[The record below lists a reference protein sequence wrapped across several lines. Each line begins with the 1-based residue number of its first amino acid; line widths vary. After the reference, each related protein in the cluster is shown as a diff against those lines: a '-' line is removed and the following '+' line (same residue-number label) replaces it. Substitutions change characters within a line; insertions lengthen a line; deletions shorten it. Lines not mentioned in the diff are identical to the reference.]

1 MSVTPTISLVAY
13 EARDK
18 RVFVKVPD
26 ERGRYLLT
34 DRSVIE
40 VECSMC
46 GSARGEPCR
55 GRHGYT
61 AATHFTRRKQYRS
74 ARGGWTI
81 PAGNPDQLDKPRVK
95 LILPRQS

>member
-40 VECSMC
+40 VECPVC
-46 GSARGEPCR
+46 RSARGEPCR
-55 GRHGYT
+55 GRQGYN
-61 AATHFTRRKQYRS
+61 ADTHFLRRSRYRTQRS
-74 ARGGWTI
+74 GWTI
-81 PAGNPDQLDKPRVK
+81 PAGNPDQVDKPRFK